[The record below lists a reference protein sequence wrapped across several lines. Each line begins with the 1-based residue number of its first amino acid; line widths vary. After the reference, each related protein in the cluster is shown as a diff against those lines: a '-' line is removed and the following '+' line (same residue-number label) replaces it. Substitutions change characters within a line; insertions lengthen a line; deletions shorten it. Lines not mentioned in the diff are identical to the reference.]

1 MNYNMNLSYATYL
14 LFYVVVIGSLQVQ
27 CPVRLIHAQTDEEV
41 PYSIALKLIETCST
55 KDASLVL
62 IKSATHAMEGKREFA
77 TMRFMISDIIDATRN
92 NQYDLTSPGS
102 G

>member
-1 MNYNMNLSYATYL
+1 MLILILTIYS
-14 LFYVVVIGSLQVQ
+14 FHIPIIKGSLIVQ

-41 PYSIALKLIETCST
+41 PYAMALSLIERCST

-77 TMRFMISDIIDATRN
+77 TMRFMISDIIDATKN